1 MILLCTFLTAIISK
15 SGLGTQWTLKN
26 RQKSNFGPTVIKLWE
41 NTLYYA
47 CYQNIHLTQNW
58 SWPTKCTLWLPG
70 SQMAIFK
77 NRGGLQSHKANVG
90 SLRVGVSDGD
100 LVHQA
105 LLGRNCKI
113 VLLSD
118 FFFKIKMKT

>member
-1 MILLCTFLTAIISK
+1 
-15 SGLGTQWTLKN
+15 
-26 RQKSNFGPTVIKLWE
+26 
-41 NTLYYA
+41 
-47 CYQNIHLTQNW
+47 
-58 SWPTKCTLWLPG
+58 
-70 SQMAIFK
+70 MAIFK
-77 NRGGLQSHKANVG
+77 NRGGLHSHKANVG

-118 FFFKIKMKT
+118 FFSKSK

>member
-1 MILLCTFLTAIISK
+1 
-15 SGLGTQWTLKN
+15 
-26 RQKSNFGPTVIKLWE
+26 
-41 NTLYYA
+41 
-47 CYQNIHLTQNW
+47 
-58 SWPTKCTLWLPG
+58 
-70 SQMAIFK
+70 MAIFK
-77 NRGGLQSHKANVG
+77 NRGGLHSHKANVG

-118 FFFKIKMKT
+118 FFQNQNDNIKNLSLFK